1 MSEIAKFLIKNNLIN
16 ETYTDY
22 LVRQS
27 PNGLREE
34 EKKFLVSVLLKD
46 SEELKNIKVLKQ
58 DKIHEIFLK
67 LSDYHFSVDNFFNEA
82 IYDYFNKAFADNN
95 EINIKGIEGYFKK
108 IIFLQDTIAP
118 QKIRLNL
125 NSISRILY
133 QKLVY
138 PNEDHLF
145 TKMKSYVLESQIS
158 NNINEDVKLL
168 LLILDKK
175 TSSDF
180 SFDLDF
186 AIKTLLE
193 RIQNISEETVKQTLE
208 KKLLDLIDKKINNID
223 NIYRIF
229 NQTNFNKLSI
239 DRKKFY
245 KTLCEK
251 DKIHFNEI
259 TFLST
264 LSILED
270 KQLDSYEDIYDKL
283 NTKEAKN
290 YILRNLH
297 TTEFIF
303 DYVNDDSQ
311 YESDISYLTSNISS
325 FKSIIGA
332 YKNQEY
338 TKDTRI
344 SFKLFNPHILWEE
357 LTNVASDISKNFYR
371 EIFNTLDKDFITEQ
385 LNNSSIPLRS
395 FKNLLE
401 NYKNSFLN
409 KINIEGLKNEEMK
422 SLIQNSKKTDKRR
435 KNEIRKNELKKYI
448 NQHSKIYEIDKSI
461 INRYPIQDLLDI
473 KDSIK
478 NIELYI
484 EILNM
489 RKYSAGNIKNRLAIE
504 KLITE
509 LKTKLSNTYNHERY
523 FSQ

>member
-1 MSEIAKFLIKNNLIN
+1 MSEITKFLIKNNLIN

-34 EKKFLVSVLLKD
+34 EKNFLVSVLLKNRD
-46 SEELKNIKVLKQ
+46 ELKKIKVLKQ
-58 DKIHEIFLK
+58 DKIYEIFLK
-67 LSDYHFSVDNFFNEA
+67 LSDHHFSVDNFFNES
-82 IYDYFNKAFADNN
+82 IYNYFNKAFADNN
-95 EINIKGIEGYFKK
+95 EINIKGIEDYFKK
-108 IIFLQDTIAP
+108 IIFLQDANDS
-118 QKIRLNL
+118 QKITLNI

-158 NNINEDVKLL
+158 DNINDDVKLL

-175 TSSDF
+175 TSSNF
-180 SFDLDF
+180 SFNLDF

-193 RIQNISEETVKQTLE
+193 RIQNISEETVKQNLE
-208 KKLLDLIDKKINNID
+208 KELLDLIVKKINNID
-223 NIYRIF
+223 KIDRIF
-229 NQTNFNKLSI
+229 HQANFNKLSI

-245 KTLCEK
+245 KTLWKKEK
-251 DKIHFNEI
+251 IKFTSI
-259 TFLST
+259 TFLSI

-283 NTKEAKN
+283 NTIEAKN
-290 YILRNLH
+290 CILRNLH
-297 TTEFIF
+297 TTEIIF

-325 FKSIIGA
+325 FKSIMGA

-401 NYKNSFLN
+401 NYKDSFSN
-409 KINIEGLKNEEMK
+409 KINIETLESYAMK
-422 SLIQNSKKTDKRR
+422 SLVQIPKKTLKRKSDNR
-435 KNEIRKNELKKYI
+435 NHKKNSLIKYI
-448 NQHSKIYEIDKSI
+448 NQYSKIDEINEKI
-461 INRYPIQDLLDI
+461 INLYSVDDLLSI
-473 KDSIK
+473 KDLINNK
-478 NIELYI
+478 ELYLD
-484 EILNM
+484 ILNM
-489 RKYSAGNIKNRLAIE
+489 RKSTVRSNSNINRIE
-504 KLITE
+504 KVVTE
-509 LKTKLSNTYNHERY
+509 LKYELSDT
-523 FSQ
+523 SWA